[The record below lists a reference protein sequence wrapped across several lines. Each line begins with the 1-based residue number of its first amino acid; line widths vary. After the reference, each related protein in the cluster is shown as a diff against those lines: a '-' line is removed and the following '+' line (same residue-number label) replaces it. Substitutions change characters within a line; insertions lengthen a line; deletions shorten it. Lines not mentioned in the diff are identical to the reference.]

1 MTNLNKMYDGVANSP
16 DTFLT
21 SPLASGGNIMY
32 VADSSVFGTLPNLA
46 VLGSGANAETVLI
59 TSKRSDQGLN
69 VQRAV
74 EGVARDWAKAS
85 IVARNFT
92 NYDYKQLKE
101 NIEKINNGKQEN
113 LTAGNNIQI
122 SNGRISATDTKYDDT
137 QIKKDISTLKNA
149 QLAKASQTEAESG
162 VDNTKY
168 MTPQATKQA
177 IEKLSPKQDLSGY
190 AKKTDI
196 KSKLSE
202 MVEDSTHRTVTDTEK
217 EKWNN
222 VKSTEVV
229 DNLTTSD
236 GTKALSAKQGKTLND
251 SLSGKADKSNIGRCK
266 TKGYSSASSWSSV
279 SSSRDLEDWIGD
291 FDKRT
296 RELKNNKGLTGDS
309 SEIKQQII
317 KDPQNPNDG
326 YVHVAKWGR
335 IVNLRGYFDTEK
347 IRHGFVMEV
356 PLEFASIDRIQMP
369 CRNGDVNLNVYREDN
384 GDIRKFEVAVFS
396 SKDSGNGYDN
406 RYVDWS
412 VMYFA
417 ASL

>member
-74 EGVARDWAKAS
+74 EGVARDWVKAS

-101 NIEKINNGKQEN
+101 NIEKINNGKQES
-113 LTAGNNIQI
+113 LTAGSNIQI
-122 SNGRISATDTKYDDT
+122 TNGRISATDTKYNDT
-137 QIKKDISTLKNA
+137 QIKKDIATLKKS

-190 AKKTDI
+190 AKETDI

-217 EKWNN
+217 EKWNDKVDKIDGKSLSTNDYTN
-222 VKSTEVV
+222 VAKQKVDAIPSNPKYTDTTYSNATTSSAGLMSAADKVKLNGLGGSSDLKVETARAEGITYYKLGKLVIALAMFEASGLSSRPSNSKTIPNGFRPNAQISATLSVV
-229 DNLTTSD
+229 DGQNNKHLGVVYARFQDPNFAINS
-236 GTKALSAKQGKTLND
+236 
-251 SLSGKADKSNIGRCK
+251 SLS
-266 TKGYSSASSWSSV
+266 
-279 SSSRDLEDWIGD
+279 
-291 FDKRT
+291 
-296 RELKNNKGLTGDS
+296 
-309 SEIKQQII
+309 
-317 KDPQNPNDG
+317 
-326 YVHVAKWGR
+326 
-335 IVNLRGYFDTEK
+335 
-347 IRHGFVMEV
+347 
-356 PLEFASIDRIQMP
+356 
-369 CRNGDVNLNVYREDN
+369 NVY
-384 GDIRKFEVAVFS
+384 GSPYIIGQCV
-396 SKDSGNGYDN
+396 
-406 RYVDWS
+406 
-412 VMYFA
+412 YFTK
-417 ASL
+417 

>member
-296 RELKNNKGLTGDS
+296 RELKSNKGLTGDR
-309 SEIKQQII
+309 SEISQEVIPCSSSRNC
-317 KDPQNPNDG
+317 DL
-326 YVHVAKWGR
+326 VAKKWGR
-335 IVNLRGYFDTEK
+335 YVELSFYFNYDSDRSAATSWEFMIPEKFMPGGNAYGKLSNGEYELISPSNSSEARLTVIKEYGLRGGLIAGNIIY
-347 IRHGFVMEV
+347 
-356 PLEFASIDRIQMP
+356 LA
-369 CRNGDVNLNVYREDN
+369 RNQ
-384 GDIRKFEVAVFS
+384 
-396 SKDSGNGYDN
+396 
-406 RYVDWS
+406 
-412 VMYFA
+412 
-417 ASL
+417 

>member
-59 TSKRSDQGLN
+59 LSKRSDQGLN
-69 VQRAV
+69 IQRAV
-74 EGVARDWAKAS
+74 ESVARDWAKAS

-101 NIEKINNGKQEN
+101 NIEKINNGKQES

-122 SNGRISATDTKYDDT
+122 TNGRISATDTKYDDT
-137 QIKKDISTLKNA
+137 QIKKDIAALKNS

-177 IEKLSPKQDLSGY
+177 IQKLSPKQDLSGY
-190 AKKTDI
+190 AMKTEI
-196 KSKLSE
+196 KTKLSE
-202 MVEDSTHRTVTDTEK
+202 MTEDSIHRTVTDTEK

-222 VKSTEVV
+222 VKSTEIV
-229 DNLTTSD
+229 DNLTTD
-236 GTKALSAKQGKTLND
+236 DATKALSAKQGKALQDN
-251 SLSGKADKSNIGRCK
+251 KADKSDISRCK
-266 TKGYSSASSWSSV
+266 TKGYNTSSTWQALGTT
-279 SSSRDLEDWIGD
+279 RDLEDWIGD

-296 RELKNNKGLTGDS
+296 RELKSGGVEFKDIKVYNKYKSRSDVQWMFLKVGRY
-309 SEIKQQII
+309 II
-317 KDPQNPNDG
+317 ASYFGMEGGQEFVRNTTIPAGWRPSKDIPMSCKFPISG
-326 YVHVAKWGR
+326 
-335 IVNLRGYFDTEK
+335 GYFK
-347 IRHGFVMEV
+347 
-356 PLEFASIDRIQMP
+356 LASFTFKSDGTVESEGATDDYAMGAFTLIYE
-369 CRNGDVNLNVYREDN
+369 C
-384 GDIRKFEVAVFS
+384 A
-396 SKDSGNGYDN
+396 
-406 RYVDWS
+406 
-412 VMYFA
+412 
-417 ASL
+417 

>member
-1 MTNLNKMYDGVANSP
+1 MTNLNKMYDGVSNSP

-92 NYDYKQLKE
+92 NYDYKQLRE
-101 NIEKINNGKQEN
+101 NIEKLNSSKQEN
-113 LTAGNNIQI
+113 LIAGNNIQI
-122 SNGRISATDTKYDDT
+122 TNGRISATDTKYDDT
-137 QIKKDISTLKNA
+137 QIKKDVTTLKNS

-168 MTPQATKQA
+168 MTPQTTKRA

-190 AKKTDI
+190 AKETDI

-202 MVEDSTHRTVTDTEK
+202 MEEDSTHRTVTDTEK

-229 DNLTTSD
+229 DNLTTDD
-236 GTKALSAKQGKTLND
+236 GTKALSAKQGKALQDN
-251 SLSGKADKSNIGRCK
+251 KADKSNISRCK
-266 TKGYSSASSWSSV
+266 TRGWNTSNTWQSV
-279 SSSRDLEDWIGD
+279 ETSRDLEDWIGD

-309 SEIKQQII
+309 VEIKQQLIECNNARDI
-317 KDPQNPNDG
+317 KLLA
-326 YVHVAKWGR
+326 VRWGR
-335 IVNLRGYFDTEK
+335 IVQLHFYYAYNSNSSTTSFWEYTIPKEFMPANAHYGVMF
-347 IRHGFVMEV
+347 HGDFEIFPKKDGSDARMTVRKEY
-356 PLEFASIDRIQMP
+356 
-369 CRNGDVNLNVYREDN
+369 GLN
-384 GDIRKFEVAVFS
+384 
-396 SKDSGNGYDN
+396 SGEIAGT
-406 RYVDWS
+406 VT
-412 VMYFA
+412 YFA
-417 ASL
+417 QHQ

>member
-1 MTNLNKMYDGVANSP
+1 MTNLNKMYDGAANSP

-74 EGVARDWAKAS
+74 EGVARDWSKAT

-101 NIEKINNGKQEN
+101 NIEKINNGKQES

-122 SNGRISATDTKYDDT
+122 SNGKISATDTKYDDT
-137 QIKKDISTLKNA
+137 QIKKDIATLKNS
-149 QLAKASQTEAESG
+149 QLSKASQTEAESG

-177 IEKLSPKQDLSGY
+177 IKKLSPKQDLSGY
-190 AKKTDI
+190 ALKTEI
-196 KSKLSE
+196 KTKLSE
-202 MVEDSTHRTVTDTEK
+202 MAEDSTHRTVTDTEK

-222 VKSTEVV
+222 VKSTDVV
-229 DNLTTSD
+229 DNLTTD
-236 GTKALSAKQGKTLND
+236 DATKALSAKQGKALQDN
-251 SLSGKADKSNIGRCK
+251 KADKSNISRCK
-266 TKGYSSASSWSSV
+266 TRGWNTTSV
-279 SSSRDLEDWIGD
+279 WQSVENTRDLEDWIGD

-296 RELKNNKGLTGDS
+296 RELKNS
-309 SEIKQQII
+309 SGGTIQEYFFKQNGKSVATKVGNMVVMYIEGQ
-317 KDPQNPNDG
+317 DFYNSGG
-326 YVHVAKWGR
+326 YASLP
-335 IVNLRGYFDTEK
+335 VNF
-347 IRHGFVMEV
+347 F
-356 PLEFASIDRIQMP
+356 PASIYY
-369 CRNGDVNLNVYREDN
+369 RNASQLSTGVKEIAFNC
-384 GDIRKFEVAVFS
+384 
-396 SKDSGNGYDN
+396 GNGTFISILSDGTVHLLSYGVNANKEDA
-406 RYVDWS
+406 
-412 VMYFA
+412 FA
-417 ASL
+417 ANIVYFTD

>member
-1 MTNLNKMYDGVANSP
+1 MTNLNKMYDGVSNSP

-32 VADSSVFGTLPNLA
+32 VADSSIFGTLPNLA

-69 VQRAV
+69 IQRAV
-74 EGVARDWAKAS
+74 EGVARDWVKAT

-101 NIEKINNGKQEN
+101 NIEKINNSKQES

-122 SNGRISATDTKYDDT
+122 TNGRISATDTKYDDT
-137 QIKKDISTLKNA
+137 QVKKDISNLKNS
-149 QLAKASQTEAESG
+149 QLSKASQTEAESG

-168 MTPQATKQA
+168 MTPQTTKQA

-190 AKKTDI
+190 AKETDI

-202 MVEDSTHRTVTDTEK
+202 MEEDSTHRTVTDTEK

-236 GTKALSAKQGKTLND
+236 STKALSAKQGKILND
-251 SLSGKADKSNIGRCK
+251 SLYSKADKSNISQCK
-266 TKGYSSASSWSSV
+266 TKGYDTSKTWQSLSTE
-279 SSSRDLEDWIGD
+279 RDLEDWIGD

-296 RELKNNKGLTGDS
+296 RELRESVGGEIQEYITKPHVSGGAGD
-309 SEIKQQII
+309 IYAQKM
-317 KDPQNPNDG
+317 
-326 YVHVAKWGR
+326 GR
-335 IVNLRGYFDTEK
+335 IVT
-347 IRHGFVMEV
+347 
-356 PLEFASIDRIQMP
+356 
-369 CRNGDVNLNVYREDN
+369 LNVSGVGDTNSRDELFETTLPAEYRPDRT
-384 GDIRKFEVAVFS
+384 IRGS
-396 SKDSGNGYDN
+396 CKDGWIYVSERGSCILGAN
-406 RYVDWS
+406 RAGKPVDGAITYIS
-412 VMYFA
+412 RV
-417 ASL
+417 

>member
-1 MTNLNKMYDGVANSP
+1 MYDGVPNSP

-46 VLGSGANAETVLI
+46 VLGSGANAETVQIL
-59 TSKRSDQGLN
+59 SKRSDQGLN
-69 VQRAV
+69 IQRAV
-74 EGVARDWAKAS
+74 EGVARDWAKTS

-101 NIEKINNGKQEN
+101 NIEKINNGKQES

-137 QIKKDISTLKNA
+137 QIKKDISTLKNS

-190 AKKTDI
+190 AKETDI

-236 GTKALSAKQGKTLND
+236 GTKALSAKQGKTLQDN
-251 SLSGKADKSNIGRCK
+251 KADKSNISRCK
-266 TKGYSSASSWSSV
+266 AKGYNTSNIWQDLGTE
-279 SSSRDLEDWIGD
+279 RDLEDWIGD

-296 RELKNNKGLTGDS
+296 RELKTNKGLTGDA
-309 SEIKQQII
+309 SEIKQQSIECNNARDV
-317 KDPQNPNDG
+317 KLLA
-326 YVHVAKWGR
+326 VRWGR
-335 IVNLRGYFDTEK
+335 IVQLHFYYVYNSNSSTTSFWEYTIPKEFMPANAHYGVMF
-347 IRHGFVMEV
+347 HGDFEIFPKKDDSDARMTVRKEY
-356 PLEFASIDRIQMP
+356 
-369 CRNGDVNLNVYREDN
+369 GLN
-384 GDIRKFEVAVFS
+384 
-396 SKDSGNGYDN
+396 SGEIAGT
-406 RYVDWS
+406 VT
-412 VMYFA
+412 YFA
-417 ASL
+417 KHR

>member
-1 MTNLNKMYDGVANSP
+1 MTNLNKMYDGAPNSP

-59 TSKRSDQGLN
+59 ISKRSDQGLN
-69 VQRAV
+69 IQRAV

-101 NIEKINNGKQEN
+101 NIEKINNSKQES

-122 SNGRISATDTKYDDT
+122 SNGKISATDTKYDDT
-137 QIKKDISTLKNA
+137 QIKKDIATLKNS

-177 IEKLSPKQDLSGY
+177 IQKLSPKQDLTGY
-190 AKKTDI
+190 AKRTEIKT
-196 KSKLSE
+196 KLSE
-202 MVEDSTHRTVTDTEK
+202 MTEDSTHRTVTDTEK

-222 VKSTEVV
+222 VKSTEIV
-229 DNLTTSD
+229 DNLTTDD
-236 GTKALSAKQGKTLND
+236 GTKALSAKQGKVLQNN
-251 SLSGKADKSNIGRCK
+251 KADKSDISRCK
-266 TKGYSSASSWSSV
+266 TKGYNTSSTWQALGTT
-279 SSSRDLEDWIGD
+279 RDLEDWIGD

-296 RELKNNKGLTGDS
+296 RELKNNKGLTGDA
-309 SEIKQQII
+309 SEIKQQSIECNNARDV
-317 KDPQNPNDG
+317 KLLA
-326 YVHVAKWGR
+326 VRWGR
-335 IVNLRGYFDTEK
+335 IVQLHFYYVYNSNSSTTSSWEYTIPKEFMPANAHYGVMF
-347 IRHGFVMEV
+347 HGDFEIFPKKDDSDARMTVRKEY
-356 PLEFASIDRIQMP
+356 
-369 CRNGDVNLNVYREDN
+369 GLN
-384 GDIRKFEVAVFS
+384 
-396 SKDSGNGYDN
+396 SGEIAGT
-406 RYVDWS
+406 VT
-412 VMYFA
+412 YFA
-417 ASL
+417 KHR

>member
-69 VQRAV
+69 IQRAV
-74 EGVARDWAKAS
+74 EGVARDWVKAS

-101 NIEKINNGKQEN
+101 NIEKINNSKQEN

-122 SNGRISATDTKYDDT
+122 SNGRISATDTKYNDT
-137 QIKKDISTLKNA
+137 QIKKDITELQNS
-149 QLAKASQTEAESG
+149 QLSKASQTEAESG

-190 AKKTDI
+190 AKETDI

-202 MVEDSTHRTVTDTEK
+202 MEEDSTHRTVTDIEK

-222 VKSTEVV
+222 VKSTEIV
-229 DNLTTSD
+229 DNLTTD
-236 GTKALSAKQGKTLND
+236 DATKALSAKQGKALQDN
-251 SLSGKADKSNIGRCK
+251 KADKSNIGRCK
-266 TKGYSSASSWSSV
+266 TKGASSITTWIGASV
-279 SSSRDLEDWIGD
+279 ERDLEDWIGD
-291 FDKRT
+291 LDYRT
-296 RELKNNKGLTGDS
+296 RELKTNKGLTGDS
-309 SEIKQQII
+309 SEIKQQSIECSTSR
-317 KDPQNPNDG
+317 NCN
-326 YVHVAKWGR
+326 VVAVKWGR
-335 IVNLRGYFDTEK
+335 IVELAFNYIYDENSTTASDWTFTIPRD
-347 IRHGFVMEV
+347 FVPGTAV
-356 PLEFASIDRIQMP
+356 
-369 CRNGDVNLNVYREDN
+369 NGVMLNGE
-384 GDIRKFEVAVFS
+384 FEVVP
-396 SKDSGNGYDN
+396 KDDGSDARMIVRKVYGLHGGRIAGN
-406 RYVDWS
+406 
-412 VMYFA
+412 VMYLA
-417 ASL
+417 RYQ

>member
-69 VQRAV
+69 IQRAV
-74 EGVARDWAKAS
+74 EGVARDWVKAS

-101 NIEKINNGKQEN
+101 NIEKINNSKQEN

-122 SNGRISATDTKYDDT
+122 SNGRISATDTKYNDT
-137 QIKKDISTLKNA
+137 QIKKDITELQNS
-149 QLAKASQTEAESG
+149 QLSKASQTEAESG

-190 AKKTDI
+190 AKETDI

-202 MVEDSTHRTVTDTEK
+202 MEEDSTHRTVTDIEK

-222 VKSTEVV
+222 VKSTEIV
-229 DNLTTSD
+229 DNLTTD
-236 GTKALSAKQGKTLND
+236 DATKALSAKQGKVLQDN
-251 SLSGKADKSNIGRCK
+251 KADKSNIGRCK
-266 TKGYSSASSWSSV
+266 TKGASSITTWIGASTE
-279 SSSRDLEDWIGD
+279 RDLEDWIGD

-296 RELKNNKGLTGDS
+296 RELKTNKGLTGDS
-309 SEIKQQII
+309 SEIKQQSIECSTSR
-317 KDPQNPNDG
+317 NCN
-326 YVHVAKWGR
+326 VVAVKWGR
-335 IVNLRGYFDTEK
+335 IVELAFNYIYDENSTSASDWTFTIPRD
-347 IRHGFVMEV
+347 FVPGTAV
-356 PLEFASIDRIQMP
+356 
-369 CRNGDVNLNVYREDN
+369 NGVMLNGE
-384 GDIRKFEVAVFS
+384 FEVVP
-396 SKDSGNGYDN
+396 KDDGSDARMIVRKVYGLHGGRIAGN
-406 RYVDWS
+406 
-412 VMYFA
+412 VMYL
-417 ASL
+417 SRYR

>member
-46 VLGSGANAETVLI
+46 VLGTGANAETVLI

-69 VQRAV
+69 IQRAV

-101 NIEKINNGKQEN
+101 NIEKINNSKQEN

-137 QIKKDISTLKNA
+137 QIKKDIATLKNS
-149 QLAKASQTEAESG
+149 QLSKASQTEAESG

-168 MTPQATKQA
+168 MTPQTTKQA

-190 AKKTDI
+190 AKETDI
-196 KSKLSE
+196 KIKLSE
-202 MVEDSTHRTVTDTEK
+202 MEEDSTHRTVTDTEK

-236 GTKALSAKQGKTLND
+236 SAKALSAKQGKALQDN
-251 SLSGKADKSNIGRCK
+251 KADKSNIGRCK
-266 TKGYSSASSWSSV
+266 TKGYGSASSWTSAST
-279 SSSRDLEDWIGD
+279 SRDLEDWIGD

-296 RELKNNKGLTGDS
+296 RELKNGNVEYDKKEFHDGVGRGEM
-309 SEIKQQII
+309 EIFKI
-317 KDPQNPNDG
+317 
-326 YVHVAKWGR
+326 GR
-335 IVNLRGYFDTEK
+335 IIFLRGDFGGDFTRGDFYRWD
-347 IRHGFVMEV
+347 V
-356 PLEFASIDRIQMP
+356 PSKFYPATRVGVVGLNCEFTTGLSGR
-369 CRNGDVNLNVYREDN
+369 
-384 GDIRKFEVAVFS
+384 FEVTYVENGSFLSASGMAFNVMFL
-396 SKDSGNGYDN
+396 SKE
-406 RYVDWS
+406 
-412 VMYFA
+412 
-417 ASL
+417 

>member
-1 MTNLNKMYDGVANSP
+1 MTNLNKMYDGVSNSP

-69 VQRAV
+69 IQRAV
-74 EGVARDWAKAS
+74 EGVARDWVKAT

-101 NIEKINNGKQEN
+101 NIEKINNSKQEI

-122 SNGRISATDTKYDDT
+122 TNGRISATDTKYDDT
-137 QIKKDISTLKNA
+137 QIKKDIATLKNS

-168 MTPQATKQA
+168 MTPQTTKQA
-177 IEKLSPKQDLSGY
+177 IEKLSPKQDLSSY

-196 KSKLSE
+196 KNKLSE
-202 MVEDSTHRTVTDTEK
+202 MEEDSTHRTVTDTEK

-222 VKSTEVV
+222 VKSTEIV
-229 DNLTTSD
+229 DNLTTD
-236 GTKALSAKQGKTLND
+236 DATKALSAKQGKVLQDN
-251 SLSGKADKSNIGRCK
+251 KANKSDISRCK
-266 TKGYSSASSWSSV
+266 TKGYSSASSWSDV

-291 FDKRT
+291 LDYRT
-296 RELKNNKGLTGDS
+296 RELKSNKGLTGAS
-309 SEIKQQII
+309 SEFKQQSIECNNARDC
-317 KDPQNPNDG
+317 KLKA
-326 YVHVAKWGR
+326 VKWGR
-335 IVNLRGYFDTEK
+335 IVQLGFYYVYNSNSSTTSSWEYTIPKEFIPSGAHFGVILRGDFEIIPKNDGSDARMTVRKEY
-347 IRHGFVMEV
+347 G
-356 PLEFASIDRIQMP
+356 
-369 CRNGDVNLNVYREDN
+369 LN
-384 GDIRKFEVAVFS
+384 
-396 SKDSGNGYDN
+396 SGEIAGTIIYLA
-406 RYVDWS
+406 RYQ
-412 VMYFA
+412 
-417 ASL
+417 

>member
-1 MTNLNKMYDGVANSP
+1 MTNLNKMYAGVANSP

-69 VQRAV
+69 IQRAV

-101 NIEKINNGKQEN
+101 NIEKINNSKQEN

-122 SNGRISATDTKYDDT
+122 INGRISATDTKYDDT
-137 QIKKDISTLKNA
+137 QIKKEISTLKNS
-149 QLAKASQTEAESG
+149 QLSKASQIEAESG

-190 AKKTDI
+190 AKETDI

-229 DNLTTSD
+229 DNLTTDDS
-236 GTKALSAKQGKTLND
+236 TKALSAKQGKVLQNN
-251 SLSGKADKSNIGRCK
+251 KADKSDISKCK
-266 TKGYSSASSWSSV
+266 AKGYSSASAWTSASSE
-279 SSSRDLEDWIGD
+279 RDLEDWIGD

-296 RELKNNKGLTGDS
+296 RELKNNKGLTGAS
-309 SEIKQQII
+309 AEFKQKSISCNNASKPPI
-317 KDPQNPNDG
+317 LA
-326 YVHVAKWGR
+326 VKWGR
-335 IVNLRGYFDTEK
+335 IVQLTFGYIYDSKQTINSLWKYTIPKEFMPSGFYRGA
-347 IRHGFVMEV
+347 I
-356 PLEFASIDRIQMP
+356 L
-369 CRNGDVNLNVYREDN
+369 N
-384 GDIRKFEVAVFS
+384 GDIDIVPDKDDSKAEMTVYKSPNFS
-396 SKDSGNGYDN
+396 AGEIAGT
-406 RYVDWS
+406 VT
-412 VMYFA
+412 YF
-417 ASL
+417 SRWQ